1 MQPTLLSPRPSQRLE
16 GFRLSPP
23 WLPDTKCTQVE
34 AAEKKKKVQSSQALA
49 SAADGSCG
57 SWSGPGCCCLAACA
71 VCPLPSPFALAT
83 ARPDGASRNRTSHSL
98 TFLLPHFSTSTP
110 DQKSPL
116 PPPPLSLPSSPPPS
130 KRTPAWF
137 GSDSESLP
145 HRLLLAH
152 AHAYAS
158 QLRLGYH
165 RRVAHSLLPPSL
177 YSLTH
182 PLPTSS
188 SGRLPL
194 SIRPRSG
201 AYPTNVAALS
211 ELEVTQFKKF
221 QSNTMSVEQQQQQQH
236 AAQEGSAQAQ
246 QAQAPTNAAAPE
258 TEAAD
263 LKSEVK
269 SDANVA
275 AVEAGVAALSIPQPQ
290 AELHR
295 ACAEGR
301 LEDVRSILGR
311 GLDALETLD
320 VASGCTPIVLA
331 IQNGHADVVREL
343 LSAGAIV
350 PPPAVTMDPTMLQ
363 VLGYSQPMYGVPP
376 PFQMGPPQFFQP
388 GMFPPNGGHPRGSP
402 NGGSNGAANL
412 PPAEVAKTIPCRN
425 FPNCKYGN
433 SCMFFHPPGPGFY
446 PGGPGFAPNFVPY
459 PPGAA
464 PFFPGAQEFV
474 PSGGAPAAEGSQPPA
489 GEANAA
495 PAEGSA
501 AAPASENTQ
510 HDSIPAP
517 SNHVGSALSPAFV
530 PGAMPSDAPNGAPY
544 PYANGG
550 PMSPS
555 MMPIPPPPMPS
566 DPSFYANS
574 QPQFQ
579 GYHPNGYNA
588 HGRRQS
594 FGQFANGGGKPFHG
608 KKPSFSGGPKPWGP
622 GGRMGG
628 SSHLGQWK
636 DGNPPPCAFF
646 REGKCRNGEYCK
658 FPHMDADGNDC
669 RHPDVV
675 RGIIPPMPT
684 RPPPRHGMRMMGGHY
699 DPSQRMHFQ
708 NKAAAA
714 AAAANANGGD
724 SSAATPAGE
733 EGASANAASPATPA
747 SEKDVSGSTASLP
760 PKPSAPVT
768 PVSRSA
774 SGPGVARVHANGVNS
789 RAHSPNS
796 AGARRGPRGYANG
809 HANGSRSSSSGDKKP
824 IPPQR
829 VPRADEFPALGLGG
843 ATTPT
848 ERREPSWGNK
858 TGSQVLQAPAP
869 AKPVTPKEEAP
880 ATPASEEPKA
890 EEKVEEKPVAAVE
903 PVEQKEAAEPQVTM
917 DSDSEDGAV
926 IVSVSTTPNPEASKP
941 KVSPTSAAAAVSF
954 ASVAG
959 TVIPEA
965 IKA

>member
-1 MQPTLLSPRPSQRLE
+1 MLFI
-16 GFRLSPP
+16 FRLFNHPKEY
-23 WLPDTKCTQVE
+23 T
-34 AAEKKKKVQSSQALA
+34 
-49 SAADGSCG
+49 GSE
-57 SWSGPGCCCLAACA
+57 LCA
-71 VCPLPSPFALAT
+71 
-83 ARPDGASRNRTSHSL
+83 L
-98 TFLLPHFSTSTP
+98 TF
-110 DQKSPL
+110 
-116 PPPPLSLPSSPPPS
+116 PP
-130 KRTPAWF
+130 
-137 GSDSESLP
+137 
-145 HRLLLAH
+145 
-152 AHAYAS
+152 
-158 QLRLGYH
+158 
-165 RRVAHSLLPPSL
+165 
-177 YSLTH
+177 
-182 PLPTSS
+182 
-188 SGRLPL
+188 
-194 SIRPRSG
+194 
-201 AYPTNVAALS
+201 
-211 ELEVTQFKKF
+211 
-221 QSNTMSVEQQQQQQH
+221 
-236 AAQEGSAQAQ
+236 
-246 QAQAPTNAAAPE
+246 
-258 TEAAD
+258 
-263 LKSEVK
+263 
-269 SDANVA
+269 
-275 AVEAGVAALSIPQPQ
+275 
-290 AELHR
+290 
-295 ACAEGR
+295 
-301 LEDVRSILGR
+301 
-311 GLDALETLD
+311 D

-501 AAPASENTQ
+501 AAPASETTQ

-724 SSAATPAGE
+724 SSAEGTAAATPAGE

-824 IPPQR
+824 ILPQR

-903 PVEQKEAAEPQVTM
+903 PVEQKEAAE
-917 DSDSEDGAV
+917 
-926 IVSVSTTPNPEASKP
+926 VSTSCFRAS
-941 KVSPTSAAAAVSF
+941 
-954 ASVAG
+954 
-959 TVIPEA
+959 
-965 IKA
+965 